1 MERLAAP
8 ERGVVDEPAN
18 QEKLGLQGREVKSPS
33 DHGDCGGV
41 PASVVGEQSR
51 EALRKQLT
59 KKPLVQPEGRGA
71 AVHHLHPC
79 DDAVE
84 GDARL
89 NDLLLE

>member
-1 MERLAAP
+1 
-8 ERGVVDEPAN
+8 V
-18 QEKLGLQGREVKSPS
+18 
-33 DHGDCGGV
+33 
-41 PASVVGEQSR
+41 SVVGEQSR